1 LVIIVM
7 GNQNLNVFFEKL
19 NRLAGDKSLIK
30 LVLSNQRDRTS
41 DLKSIIITLLEI
53 KKGTRL
59 NFVYRYKTRDI
70 TKNFS
75 VDEAIVLIRSSLAD
89 DFFNADLFSSAE
101 TFRVLITDQGK
112 VKIRSNQPQLK
123 PVDSFGHDRLKE
135 RVIPF
140 ENNIYLREL
149 GVLNSNFEVR
159 HEMNDKYLQINRY
172 IELLSPFIRDLN
184 LPAGFHVADM
194 GSGKGYLT
202 FALYDYL
209 VKSNAAEPVMTGVE
223 TRPELV
229 KLCNEIAGKAAFK
242 GLKFIKGNIRDAI
255 LDKVDILIALHACDT
270 ATDDAIYRGITSGAS
285 LIVCAPC
292 CHKQVRKDF
301 KVAGAF
307 SSITKHG
314 ILEERQAEIV
324 TDGIRALIMESQG
337 YKTQV
342 FEFISSEHTAKNLMI
357 VGRKTTITPAAKKKS
372 LESIRVLKE
381 MFGVRE
387 HYLEGLMRD
396 GCRVTGDA

>member
-1 LVIIVM
+1 M